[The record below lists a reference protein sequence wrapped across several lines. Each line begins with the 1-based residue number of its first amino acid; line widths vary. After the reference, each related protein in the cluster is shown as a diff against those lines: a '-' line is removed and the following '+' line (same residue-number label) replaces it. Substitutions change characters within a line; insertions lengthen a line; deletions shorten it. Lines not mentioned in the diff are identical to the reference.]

1 MVSGITKEE
10 LSGLFPRL
18 YHMAQLDSWNSISR
32 HGLLSTSGLLDLFE
46 IEGAERE
53 RIESRH
59 RTDSIPIR
67 HPFHGSAVVRDQKP
81 MSDDGLRRALLDGL
95 TPEQWYRDLNSRV
108 FFWLTED
115 RLNTLLNAKAYRGKR
130 HTVLTIDTMLLLDR
144 HSDRTSLSPINSGC
158 TKPFPHPRG
167 SATFLRLP
175 QYPFGEWR
183 KKRPLKDSVVELAVD
198 YAVPDLRELVVEV
211 KESGGGTPDSL
222 IWRRDQI

>member
-1 MVSGITKEE
+1 MNGITKEE
-10 LSGLFPRL
+10 ISRLFPRL
-18 YHMAQLDSWNSISR
+18 YHMAQLGSWPSIQR
-32 HGLLSTSGLLDLFE
+32 HGLLSTRGLLDLFE
-46 IEGAERE
+46 VGGTERE

-59 RTDSIPIR
+59 RPDSIPIR
-67 HPFHGSAVVRDQKP
+67 HPIHGSAVVRDQKP

-130 HTVLTIDTMLLLDR
+130 HTVLTVDTMLVLGTHADR
-144 HSDRTSLSPINSGC
+144 ASLSPINSGC

-175 QYPFGEWR
+175 QYPFGQWR
-183 KKRPLKDSVVELAVD
+183 KKRPLNDSIVELAVD
-198 YAVPDLRELVVEV
+198 YGIPDLRDFVVDV
-211 KESGGGTPDSL
+211 KESGGGSPDSL
-222 IWRRDQI
+222 IWQRDHI

>member
-10 LSGLFPRL
+10 ISGLFPRV
-18 YHMAQLDSWNSISR
+18 YHMAQLDSWNSIRR

-46 IEGAERE
+46 IAGAERE

-59 RTDSIPIR
+59 RIESIPIW
-67 HPFHGSAVVRDQKP
+67 HPIHGSAVIRDQKP
-81 MSDDGLRRALLDGL
+81 MSDDGLSRALLDGL
-95 TPEQWYRDLNSRV
+95 TPQQWYRDLNSRV

-115 RLNTLLNAKAYRGKR
+115 RLNTLLNAKAYRRER
-130 HTVLTIDTMLLLDR
+130 HTVLTINTMLLLDR
-144 HSDRTSLSPINSGC
+144 HAGRTSLSPINSGC

-167 SATFLRLP
+167 RATFLRLP

-198 YAVPDLRELVVEV
+198 YAVPDVRELVIEV
-211 KESGGGTPDSL
+211 KESGGGSPDSL
-222 IWRRDQI
+222 IWRRGQI